1 MSREKQITA
10 EEIKEQSKKLG
21 ADLVGVCSA
30 RALNENPPDP
40 KNPQVP
46 GRIWQ
51 NCRSIIVLAKRIP
64 WGMFMTEGRPIK
76 QSTPQ
81 RVMGRLEDIAL
92 DLSYYL
98 EERGFN
104 AVALPMQQTDMDL
117 KRGTYGPLSLRH
129 AAVEAGLGTLGLN
142 LMLLTPEYGP
152 RVYITAVLT
161 DAEIEPDKRQG
172 KKLCLGAACGRCLLV
187 CPADAV
193 KHWGLDKRQCSTK
206 AQIHGV
212 SSLFSYIDE
221 VLEAE
226 TEEQRKDLL
235 HSLELVELWQA
246 LRTGAGAVGACPCC
260 LEVCPVGEDY
270 AQHLKEQF
278 AGIDGGA
285 DKEGKLA
292 AMRQA
297 ERNKE
302 TIPGYEVSKH
312 WIAGTSA

>member
-10 EEIKEQSKKLG
+10 EEVKEQAKKLG

-30 RALNENPPDP
+30 QTLNENPPDA
-40 KNPQVP
+40 KWPQVP

-51 NCRSIIVLAKRIP
+51 NCRSVILLAKRIP

-81 RVMGRLEDIAL
+81 QVMSRLENIAL
-92 DLSYYL
+92 DLAYFV

-152 RVYITAVLT
+152 RVYVTAVLT
-161 DAEIEPDKRQG
+161 DAEIEPDKRQE
-172 KKLCLGAACGRCLLV
+172 KQLCLGAACGRCLMV
-187 CPADAV
+187 CPADAI
-193 KHWGLDKRQCSTK
+193 KHWGLDKRLCSTK
-206 AQIHGV
+206 AQIHGI

-226 TEEQRKDLL
+226 TEEERKGIL

-246 LRTGAGAVGACPCC
+246 LRTGAGAVGACPRC
-260 LEVCPVGEDY
+260 LEVCPIGEDY
-270 AQHLKEQF
+270 AQHLKDQH
-278 AGIDGGA
+278 ARIDGGA
-285 DKEGKLA
+285 DKEKRLE

-297 ERNKE
+297 ERSQDP
-302 TIPGYEVSKH
+302 IHGYEISKH
-312 WIAGTSA
+312 WIEGNSA

>member
-1 MSREKQITA
+1 MVSQKTITA
-10 EEIKEQSKKLG
+10 VEIKEQAKKLG

-46 GRIWQ
+46 DRIWQ

-64 WGMFMTEGRPIK
+64 WGMFMTEGRPIQ

-81 RVMGRLEDIAL
+81 QVMGRLENIAL
-92 DLSYYL
+92 GLAYYL

-104 AVALPMQQTDMDL
+104 AVPLPMQQTDMDL

-129 AAVEAGLGTLGLN
+129 VAVEAGLGTLGLN

-152 RVYITAVLT
+152 RVYVTAVLT
-161 DAEIEPDKRQG
+161 DAEIEPDRRQG

-187 CPADAV
+187 CPADAIG
-193 KHWGLDKRQCSTK
+193 HWRLDKRQCSTK

-212 SSLFSYIDE
+212 SSLFSYIDG

-226 TEEQRKDLL
+226 TEEERKELL
-235 HSLELVELWQA
+235 HGLELVELWQA
-246 LRTGAGAVGACPCC
+246 LRTGAGAVGACPSC

-270 AQHLKEQF
+270 ALHLKEQHTR
-278 AGIDGGA
+278 IDGGA
-285 DKEGKLA
+285 DKEKRLE

-297 ERNKE
+297 ERSQD
-302 TIPGYEVSKH
+302 TVPGYEVSKH
-312 WIAGTSA
+312 WIGGDSA